1 MFFFYLSHIGTEKIP
16 IVQSAAVAVIDT
28 PTSII
33 DIYTCVYIC
42 IYHESC
48 YKKTRNTKSIRAAY
62 PFSLAQMT
70 QAEPSL
76 IYLKYKSLEDVLK
89 VIVYSAQS
97 AIGLT
102 PMLYHIAYN
111 NLQIIFIQ
119 TGGIGSSTIHYIM
132 LNEKPTKKFIELKR
146 LTGEYQFVDR
156 IGTDTQSLYVPVLE
170 LENSTLK
177 FP

>member
-1 MFFFYLSHIGTEKIP
+1 MSQL
-16 IVQSAAVAVIDT
+16 
-28 PTSII
+28 
-33 DIYTCVYIC
+33 
-42 IYHESC
+42 
-48 YKKTRNTKSIRAAY
+48 
-62 PFSLAQMT
+62 
-70 QAEPSL
+70 EPNL

-111 NLQIIFIQ
+111 NHQIIFIQ
-119 TGGIGSSTIHYIM
+119 TGSIGASTIHYIM
-132 LNEKPTKKFIELKR
+132 LDEKPSRKFIELKR

-170 LENSTLK
+170 LEKSTLR

>member
-1 MFFFYLSHIGTEKIP
+1 MS
-16 IVQSAAVAVIDT
+16 
-28 PTSII
+28 
-33 DIYTCVYIC
+33 
-42 IYHESC
+42 
-48 YKKTRNTKSIRAAY
+48 
-62 PFSLAQMT
+62 
-70 QAEPSL
+70 QAELNL

-111 NLQIIFIQ
+111 NYQIIFIQ
-119 TGGIGSSTIHYIM
+119 TGSIGGSTIHYIM
-132 LNEKPTKKFIELKR
+132 LDEKPSKKFIELKR

-156 IGTDTQSLYVPVLE
+156 IGTDTQSLYVPVVE
-170 LENSTLK
+170 LEKSTLR

>member
-1 MFFFYLSHIGTEKIP
+1 MS
-16 IVQSAAVAVIDT
+16 
-28 PTSII
+28 
-33 DIYTCVYIC
+33 
-42 IYHESC
+42 
-48 YKKTRNTKSIRAAY
+48 
-62 PFSLAQMT
+62 
-70 QAEPSL
+70 QAEQNL

-97 AIGLT
+97 ALGLT

-111 NLQIIFIQ
+111 NYQIIFIQ
-119 TGGIGSSTIHYIM
+119 TGSIGGSTIHYIM
-132 LNEKPTKKFIELKR
+132 LDEKPSKKFIELKR

-170 LENSTLK
+170 LEKSTLR

>member
-1 MFFFYLSHIGTEKIP
+1 MS
-16 IVQSAAVAVIDT
+16 
-28 PTSII
+28 
-33 DIYTCVYIC
+33 
-42 IYHESC
+42 
-48 YKKTRNTKSIRAAY
+48 
-62 PFSLAQMT
+62 
-70 QAEPSL
+70 QAELNL

-97 AIGLT
+97 ALGLT

-111 NLQIIFIQ
+111 NYQIIFVQ
-119 TGGIGSSTIHYIM
+119 TGSIGGSTIHYIM
-132 LNEKPTKKFIELKR
+132 LDEKPTKKFIELKR

-170 LENSTLK
+170 LEKSTLR

>member
-1 MFFFYLSHIGTEKIP
+1 MS
-16 IVQSAAVAVIDT
+16 
-28 PTSII
+28 
-33 DIYTCVYIC
+33 
-42 IYHESC
+42 
-48 YKKTRNTKSIRAAY
+48 
-62 PFSLAQMT
+62 
-70 QAEPSL
+70 QAELNL

-111 NLQIIFIQ
+111 NYQIIFIQ
-119 TGGIGSSTIHYIM
+119 TGSIGGSTIHYIM
-132 LNEKPTKKFIELKR
+132 LDEKPSKKFIELKR

-170 LENSTLK
+170 LEKSTLR

>member
-1 MFFFYLSHIGTEKIP
+1 MS
-16 IVQSAAVAVIDT
+16 
-28 PTSII
+28 
-33 DIYTCVYIC
+33 
-42 IYHESC
+42 
-48 YKKTRNTKSIRAAY
+48 
-62 PFSLAQMT
+62 
-70 QAEPSL
+70 QAELNL

-111 NLQIIFIQ
+111 NYQIIFVQ
-119 TGGIGSSTIHYIM
+119 TGSIGGSTIHYIM
-132 LNEKPTKKFIELKR
+132 LDEKPSKKFIELKR

-170 LENSTLK
+170 LEKSTLR